1 LPFCRLQR
9 WSQEEFAPVFL
20 QWVAHDALIERHE
33 RPWTPR
39 FFLDASSSLLL
50 EAKLAVGRARLAAA
64 ASFLCNSVPTT
75 YQFRKWNAVLAGKQQ
90 RFKLHRLIAEKS
102 IS

>member
-1 LPFCRLQR
+1 MSAAALVSGRIRSIILQ
-9 WSQEEFAPVFL
+9 L
-20 QWVAHDALIERHE
+20 VAHDALIGRHE

-64 ASFLCNSVPTT
+64 ARFLCNSVPTPHIPVPQVERRARRQAAALQVT
-75 YQFRKWNAVLAGKQQ
+75 SFDR
-90 RFKLHRLIAEKS
+90 
-102 IS
+102 